1 MLDPQGF
8 TAQIEDVG
16 ELTDEQREQ
25 VAAQRKKAQRTVA
38 AYATDAED
46 AAELMKMLGIHPSQD
61 EPILLSS
68 LPASGLRGDG
78 FRR

>member
-16 ELTDEQREQ
+16 DLTDDQKLLVQE
-25 VAAQRKKAQRTVA
+25 QRKKAQRTVA

-46 AAELMKMLGIHPSQD
+46 AAELMKILGIHPSQD

-68 LPASGLRGDG
+68 LPATGLRGDG

>member
-1 MLDPQGF
+1 LLDPQGF

-16 ELTDEQREQ
+16 DLTDDQKLLVQE
-25 VAAQRKKAQRTVA
+25 QRKKAQRTVA

-46 AAELMKMLGIHPSQD
+46 AAELMKILGIHPSQD

-68 LPASGLRGDG
+68 LPATGLRGDG